1 MPLISI
7 IIPVYGVE
15 RFIERCARSL
25 FDQDVADVEYIFVDD
40 CSKDDS
46 ISILSNIVNKYSQL
60 RSCIKIIK
68 HEVNKGLPQA
78 RKTGILHASGDY
90 ILNCDSD
97 DWVPSNILSKIIQK
111 LKHEQPDV
119 LVSDY
124 YQTDEQIYTHKC
136 GLYNKD
142 VSQVIKDMLVNRV
155 SCAVWNK
162 VFRREF
168 YLENFIFPCN
178 NMAEDLAITM
188 QLMLKV
194 KTISY
199 LKEPAYCYYSNMSSM
214 TKKISK
220 EIYLR
225 NYQQIRENMEIVF
238 KAIHDSNYNNK
249 LDKEIIALKHK
260 KRMLYLYP
268 YRNDIDVR
276 NQLISADSEINYSLF
291 KNKYIGIKDKLRF
304 LLILTNLRF

>member
-1 MPLISI
+1 MPKISI
-7 IIPVYGVE
+7 VIPVYGVE
-15 RFIERCARSL
+15 KYIARCAKSL
-25 FDQDVADVEYIFVDD
+25 FDQKVKDVEYIFVND
-40 CSKDDS
+40 CTKDDS
-46 ISILSNIVNKYSQL
+46 IDILESVIQEYAEFKNN
-60 RSCIKIIK
+60 IKIVHHK
-68 HEVNKGLPQA
+68 VNKGLPQA
-78 RKTGILHASGDY
+78 RRTGVLNSTGEY
-90 ILNCDSD
+90 IMHCDSD
-97 DWVPSNILSKIIQK
+97 DWLPNDILSKIIYK
-111 LKHEQPDV
+111 LQNENPDV
-119 LVSDY
+119 LISDY
-124 YQTDEQIYTHKC
+124 FQTDEETYIHKC
-136 GLYNKD
+136 GLYNIHVND
-142 VSQVIKDMLVNRV
+142 VIKDMLINRV

-162 VFRREF
+162 VFKREF
-168 YLENFIFPCN
+168 YLENFLFPSN

-199 LKEPAYCYYSNMSSM
+199 LEEPAYCYYSNMSSM

-268 YRNDIDVR
+268 YRNDMDVR

-291 KNKYIGIKDKLRF
+291 INKYIGIKDKLRF
-304 LLILTNLRF
+304 LLVLTNLRF